1 MADELET
8 VTVQAAGLTLSQL
21 VWRRVKS
28 PAPGQVEAILEAN
41 RHLADAGFV
50 LPVGTAVLLPPR
62 ASKSAQEQVAPAIRL
77 W

>member
-1 MADELET
+1 MNLQLEEVTISADE
-8 VTVQAAGLTLSQL
+8 LTLSQF

-41 RHLADAGFV
+41 RHLAQKGFII
-50 LPVGTAVLLPPR
+50 PVGTVVKLPLA
-62 ASKSAQEQVAPAIRL
+62 ASRDATRTIPPIRL